1 MISVA
6 RACAAID
13 AVVAASE
20 AAGFTVAVAVVDDHG
35 DLIAAQRMDGCRPR
49 SMRMTQRKA
58 YTAAV
63 MDRNTSAFHEE
74 LDSMH
79 RQIGYYGDAMLS
91 GLPGGVV
98 VRDAGGRT
106 IGAIGVTGNAKNR
119 DEELAATGI
128 PALLGKQQ
136 SL

>member
-6 RACAAID
+6 SARAAID
-13 AVVAASE
+13 AVVAASK

-58 YTAAV
+58 YTAAI
-63 MDRNTSAFHEE
+63 MDRNTSAFHAE
-74 LDSMH
+74 LDATH
-79 RQIGYYGDAMLS
+79 REIGYYGDPMLC

-98 VRDAGGRT
+98 VRDANGNT
-106 IGAIGVTGNAKNR
+106 IAAIGVTGNAKNR

-128 PALLGKQQ
+128 PAILAE
-136 SL
+136 S

>member
-6 RACAAID
+6 RARAAID
-13 AVVAASE
+13 AVVAAAE
-20 AAGFTVAVAVVDDHG
+20 AAGFIVAVAVVDDHG

-63 MDRNTSAFHEE
+63 MDRNTGAFHEE

-79 RQIGYYGDAMLS
+79 RQIGYYGDAMLC

-98 VRDAGGRT
+98 VRDAAGRT
-106 IGAIGVTGNAKNR
+106 IAAIGVTGNAKNR

-128 PALLGKQQ
+128 PALTTQ
-136 SL
+136 

>member
-6 RACAAID
+6 RARAAID
-13 AVVAASE
+13 AVVAAAE
-20 AAGFTVAVAVVDDHG
+20 AAGFTVAIAVVDDHG

-58 YTAAV
+58 YTAAI

-74 LDSMH
+74 LDTMH
-79 RQIGYYGDAMLS
+79 RQIAYYGDPMLCA
-91 GLPGGVV
+91 LPGGVP
-98 VRDAGGRT
+98 VRDAAGRT
-106 IGAIGVTGNAKNR
+106 MAAIGVTGNAKNR

-128 PALLGKQQ
+128 PALVAE
-136 SL
+136 